1 MGKLNIDMIND
12 INISLLDVLIA
23 ILVASLCA
31 WIVKNVYVKYGMSL
45 NNRSNFSNVFIPLA
59 ITTSIVI
66 TVVKF
71 SLALSLGLVGALSI
85 VRFRVAI
92 KEPEELVYLFV
103 VIAIGL
109 AAGGK
114 QVKIAIIFTVFVT
127 IALAINRFVSK
138 KERVMSSTDI
148 ITIEADKTTF
158 DTWRKKFE
166 QDSKTWIQRLI
177 LKEIS
182 NSGSE
187 RIRAVYTFDLIPGSN
202 LSKDKI
208 IGEFQKKAKDTG
220 SSEVQIALLT
230 KRINSLTEHFKKNK
244 KDNHSREGMIKLIS
258 KRRRLILY
266 LKKKNFK
273 KYEEIIKKLN
283 LRK

>member
-1 MGKLNIDMIND
+1 MEKLNIDMIND

-31 WIVKNVYVKYGMSL
+31 WIVKSVYVKYGMSL

-109 AAGGK
+109 AAGAN
-114 QVKIAIIFTVFVT
+114 QAKIAIIFTVFVT
-127 IALAINRFVSK
+127 IALAINRFISK
-138 KERVMSSTDI
+138 KERVTSSTDI
-148 ITIEADKTTF
+148 ITIEADKMTF

-182 NSGSE
+182 NLGSE
-187 RIRAVYTFDLIPGSN
+187 KIRAVYAFDLITGSN

-208 IGEFQKKAKDTG
+208 YDLVTDSNSADL
-220 SSEVQIALLT
+220 QIS
-230 KRINSLTEHFKKNK
+230 IYSDVVVPE
-244 KDNHSREGMIKLIS
+244 
-258 KRRRLILY
+258 
-266 LKKKNFK
+266 
-273 KYEEIIKKLN
+273 
-283 LRK
+283 

>member
-1 MGKLNIDMIND
+1 MDKLNIDMIND

-103 VIAIGL
+103 IIAIGL
-109 AAGGK
+109 AAGAN
-114 QVKIAIIFTVFVT
+114 QAKIAILFTVFVT
-127 IALAINRFVSK
+127 IALAINRYISK

-148 ITIEADKTTF
+148 ITIEANKTTF

-166 QDSKTWIQRLI
+166 QDSNKWIQRLI

-182 NSGSE
+182 NSGND
-187 RIRAVYTFDLIPGSN
+187 RIRAVYAFDLIPGSD

-208 IGEFQKKAKDTG
+208 YDLVTG
-220 SSEVQIALLT
+220 SNSDDMQIS
-230 KRINSLTEHFKKNK
+230 IYSDVVVPE
-244 KDNHSREGMIKLIS
+244 
-258 KRRRLILY
+258 
-266 LKKKNFK
+266 
-273 KYEEIIKKLN
+273 
-283 LRK
+283 